1 MKILRPSQLL
11 PQIFIA
17 LLITVSSI
25 VSADE
30 LKVGELAPD
39 FSLPAA
45 DGKTY
50 SLKDYLGK
58 QVVVL
63 AWYPKAKTRY
73 CTLECKSFVDHGDK
87 LREYDIQYFMA
98 SVDELEDNIEF
109 AKETKADF
117 PMLSDESKQVAE
129 AYDVLNFLGFSDR
142 VTFFIGKDG
151 KILKIDED
159 IHAKTAAQDV
169 METLDDLKVAKKS
182 APETTKPEE
191 ANN

>member
-1 MKILRPSQLL
+1 
-11 PQIFIA
+11 
-17 LLITVSSI
+17 
-25 VSADE
+25 
-30 LKVGELAPD
+30 
-39 FSLPAA
+39 
-45 DGKTY
+45 
-50 SLKDYLGK
+50 
-58 QVVVL
+58 L

-73 CTLECKSFVDHGDK
+73 CTLECKSFVDHSDE

-169 METLDDLKVAKKS
+169 METLDDLKVAKKV
-182 APETTKPEE
+182 AKQAIPEE
-191 ANN
+191 VKE